1 MKGMEKCSV
10 CGALL
15 KTEEQKKSHRQFLKQ
30 QTIKTLNERAL
41 DKVKVNNVKKLKRE
55 LNNEKFNSQN
65 NLNAIVTMT
74 DWQMKEMNKLTAELK
89 ESKKVIKTLT
99 KELKEQQKKQGEK
112 NIIIEPIDENFSN
125 LKTSK
130 FDLTIDATK
139 KYDYQPSYEDLIKD
153 KNKVENIIK
162 DIQDEIGMKNTL
174 LQKKME
180 ELEAIEIFLSHEKP
194 NKQKIDNEDENKTK
208 INEPIKD
215 ERYSTPKFN
224 KENQHDRDFSFKN
237 DLSMQQNNTNNTIF
251 NLTVDG
257 RQWKK

>member
-30 QTIKTLNERAL
+30 QSIKTLNERAL

-139 KYDYQPSYEDLIKD
+139 KYDYKVSYKDLNHDKQLMENMIDDLKKDIAD
-153 KNKVENIIK
+153 KNAKLQT
-162 DIQDEIGMKNTL
+162 IQ
-174 LQKKME
+174 E
-180 ELEAIEIFLSHEKP
+180 ELENINFFIEASARQKEENPQGIYSKITDEKYQSPVFGGPKIPFLQQNSINNTQYGLK
-194 NKQKIDNEDENKTK
+194 DNNKTDR
-208 INEPIKD
+208 NN
-215 ERYSTPKFN
+215 SKFN
-224 KENQHDRDFSFKN
+224 
-237 DLSMQQNNTNNTIF
+237 
-251 NLTVDG
+251 
-257 RQWKK
+257 